1 VNETFVHPKP
11 SLKSPGGLPVKRTF
25 LRLQEFAADDRRA
38 SRSPRFAAS
47 PGHADRL
54 RVILSLSK
62 DAAVREHSQ
71 SGATDERNAADV

>member
-38 SRSPRFAAS
+38 LRSRFAAS

-71 SGATDERNAADV
+71 SGAPDERNAADV